1 MCALTL
7 SLSDES
13 EEDLRLNPAQL
24 AIIFVLL
31 VSFQDEAQQ
40 NVDQLLLE
48 L

>member
-7 SLSDES
+7 SLSDEG

-24 AIIFVLL
+24 VIIFVLL